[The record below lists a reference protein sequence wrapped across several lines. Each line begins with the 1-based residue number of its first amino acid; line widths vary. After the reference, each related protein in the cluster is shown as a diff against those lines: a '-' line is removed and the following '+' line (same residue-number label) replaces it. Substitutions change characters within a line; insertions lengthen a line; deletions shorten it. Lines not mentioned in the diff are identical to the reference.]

1 MGEGRRVQENLP
13 ENIKVTNSH
22 YQKYSGKAL
31 KTGSLNPIAFCFTCR
46 PDSEGGLDADLV
58 SPWPGNAPMMKRE
71 HTSQFA
77 GVKSIH
83 SFCIALSESSV
94 RLRMELKIQE
104 RLGLRI

>member
-1 MGEGRRVQENLP
+1 MEEGRRVQGNLP
-13 ENIKVTNSH
+13 VNIKVIISD
-22 YQKYSGKAL
+22 YQKYWGKAL

-58 SPWPGNAPMMKRE
+58 SPWPGNALMKRE
-71 HTSQFA
+71 HTSRFA
-77 GVKSIH
+77 GGVKSIH

-104 RLGLRI
+104 RLGPRI